1 MKHRQRKVTVS
12 VVMPEDFHRELKL
25 KAALE
30 GLSLSSFMER
40 LLRMGLKEYER
51 KNLARIPAEKL
62 KELAGSLNP
71 EEDSDG

>member
-51 KNLARIPAEKL
+51 KNLSRIPAEKL
-62 KELAGSLNP
+62 KELVGSLNP